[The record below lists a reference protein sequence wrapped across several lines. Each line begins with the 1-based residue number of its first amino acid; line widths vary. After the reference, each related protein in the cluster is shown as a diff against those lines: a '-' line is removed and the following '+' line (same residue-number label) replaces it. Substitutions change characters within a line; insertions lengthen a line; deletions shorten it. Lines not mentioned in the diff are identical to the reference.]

1 MRTPFASVGTG
12 PSLRIAP
19 VGVNSYSAL
28 FWVQYAPPTPAA
40 TNQLSERLISVL
52 ATTAPLR
59 DRISIQVSAPAVVVA
74 TMNAADEGACGVLGL
89 GAGGVALTTT
99 GSTAGRG
106 RERRGS
112 DETSIG
118 GFAVTSDT
126 VVVRAVTAAAT
137 AH

>member
-1 MRTPFASVGTG
+1 
-12 PSLRIAP
+12 
-19 VGVNSYSAL
+19 
-28 FWVQYAPPTPAA
+28 
-40 TNQLSERLISVL
+40 
-52 ATTAPLR
+52 
-59 DRISIQVSAPAVVVA
+59 
-74 TMNAADEGACGVLGL
+74 MNAADEGACGVLGL
-89 GAGGVALTTT
+89 GAGGVALTTA

-137 AH
+137 PQPERSSTAAAVPNAARVRIIEVPPIHTVD